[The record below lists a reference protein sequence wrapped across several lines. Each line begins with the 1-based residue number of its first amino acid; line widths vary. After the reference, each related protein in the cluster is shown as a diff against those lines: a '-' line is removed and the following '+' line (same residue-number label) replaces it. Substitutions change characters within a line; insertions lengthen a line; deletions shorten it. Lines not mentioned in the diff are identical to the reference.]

1 MSCFTR
7 WCLSALGLGLLLAPI
22 SCANRA
28 EQTSSTSTSTPS
40 ASAPSATTPVSVVA
54 VDLGRNIDV
63 DKLVTERVEV
73 FKPND
78 TIYASIRTNGA
89 SPNAKLGVKWIYQD
103 GQVVDQSEQVIAPEG
118 KTEFHITKPDGLPAG
133 NYKVE
138 ILVDGSSVQT
148 KDFRVTAG

>member
-1 MSCFTR
+1 MSRSTR
-7 WCLSALGLGLLLAPI
+7 WCLSALCLLLLLSSM
-22 SCANRA
+22 SCSSRT
-28 EQTSSTSTSTPS
+28 EQASSTSTPRPST
-40 ASAPSATTPVSVVA
+40 SAPTTPVSVVA
-54 VDLGRNIDV
+54 VDLGRSIDV

-73 FKPND
+73 FKPKD

-118 KTEFHITKPDGLPAG
+118 TTEFHITKPDGLPAG
-133 NYKVE
+133 SYKVE

>member
-1 MSCFTR
+1 MSRSTR
-7 WCLSALGLGLLLAPI
+7 WCWSALCLLLLLSSI
-22 SCANRA
+22 SCSSRT
-28 EQTSSTSTSTPS
+28 EQQASSTSTPS
-40 ASAPSATTPVSVVA
+40 TSAPTTTAPVSVVA

-73 FKPND
+73 FKPKD

-89 SPNAKLGVKWIYQD
+89 SPNAKLAVKWIYQD
-103 GQVVDQSEQVIAPEG
+103 GQVVDQSEQMIAPEG
-118 KTEFHITKPDGLPAG
+118 TTEFHITKPDGLPAG